1 MPERRAAGAMSDS
14 WLERGDDLLELAP
27 GYDPGSGRYECP
39 VLPKRTS
46 VRAETV
52 RLERNTSRCDIG

>member
-1 MPERRAAGAMSDS
+1 MSDS

>member
-1 MPERRAAGAMSDS
+1 MIS
-14 WLERGDDLLELAP
+14 LLELAP

-46 VRAETV
+46 MAESIRV
-52 RLERNTSRCDIG
+52 ERNAEARTG